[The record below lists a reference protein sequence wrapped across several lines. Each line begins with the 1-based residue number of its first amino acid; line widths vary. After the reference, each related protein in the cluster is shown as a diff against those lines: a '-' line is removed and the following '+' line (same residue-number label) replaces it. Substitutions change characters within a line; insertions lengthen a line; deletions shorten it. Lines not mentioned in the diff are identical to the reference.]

1 VDNGTWGLGSHEAR
15 GARDQGVRE
24 PWGPQGR
31 MPWGPGGRGLGS
43 GGQGAMGDRGRWGPW
58 GQGAWALGPRG
69 QGQGGQGPGE
79 QGSEASPCPAITPK
93 YSVNGTLS
101 GVYEN
106 TEEYVYTTQSHGVVY
121 MKTPRITY
129 TPLVGLMGA
138 KFL

>member
-1 VDNGTWGLGSHEAR
+1 MGATGQDAMGARGQGLG
-15 GARDQGVRE
+15 VR
-24 PWGPQGR
+24 
-31 MPWGPGGRGLGS
+31 GPGGH
-43 GGQGAMGDRGRWGPW
+43 GGQGARGPW

-106 TEEYVYTTQSHGVVY
+106 TEEYVYTTQNHGVVY